1 MKILLFGDSITEYIP
16 KDKLNIDWSYNQKKN
31 AENGVDTF
39 DFYKCGTENYASD
52 MLRKYVYPQIDTTP
66 YDLIVLQCGINDF
79 FWPYYDE
86 DYPKKSPE
94 EIFQEIASFA
104 EHIQETS
111 QKKVVVQ
118 SLYPIKNSKVT
129 SIEDVVY
136 INKRLAG
143 FCAESGMKFV
153 NMFSKLAGADGNYK
167 EGLSDD
173 NLHPNTKGYEIVA
186 QELNKL
192 LCAQKS
198 KEREL

>member
-1 MKILLFGDSITEYIP
+1 MKVLLFGDSITGYIP

-39 DFYKCGTENYASD
+39 DFYKCGTENYATD
-52 MLRKYVYPQIDTTP
+52 MLRKYVYPKVDTAP
-66 YDLIVLQCGINDF
+66 YDVIVLQCGINDF

-104 EHIQETS
+104 EEIKETS
-111 QKKVVVQ
+111 HKKVMIE
-118 SLYPIKNSKVT
+118 SLYPVKNSKVT

-143 FCAESGMKFV
+143 FCAECGMKFL
-153 NMFSKLAGADGNYK
+153 NMFEKLAGEDGNYK
-167 EGLSDD
+167 DGLSDD
-173 NLHPNTKGYEIVA
+173 NLHPNSKGYEIVA
-186 QELNKL
+186 KELNKIITL
-192 LCAQKS
+192 EKP
-198 KEREL
+198 KEREV